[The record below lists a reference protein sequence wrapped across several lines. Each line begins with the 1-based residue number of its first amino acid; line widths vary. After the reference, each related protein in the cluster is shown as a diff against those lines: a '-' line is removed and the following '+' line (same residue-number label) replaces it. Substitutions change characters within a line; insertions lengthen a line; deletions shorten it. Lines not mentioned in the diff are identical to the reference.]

1 MIDIKDFQ
9 LSISQLNKELEAF
22 DNADGKFVTVGIHE
36 DAPDA
41 DDMTM
46 AQLGAI
52 QHFGVPGRIPARRWL
67 DLGVVSG
74 VTEYTEAV
82 TSADVDTIEQ
92 ALEIVAIEAKSAVQE
107 FVRDLS
113 EPPNAQSTIRKKGS
127 SNPLIDTGEM
137 LGSIDARMTNEKPK
151 EGL

>member
-9 LSISQLNKELEAF
+9 QTLDSLNRELNKF

-74 VTEYTEAV
+74 VPTYVKVLQDAQPETL
-82 TSADVDTIEQ
+82 DQ
-92 ALEIVAIEAKSAVQE
+92 ALELVAIEAKSAVQE
-107 FVRDLS
+107 FVRNLS
-113 EPPNAQSTIRKKGS
+113 EPPNAEYTIRKKGS

-137 LGSIDARMTNEKPK
+137 LNSIDAKVTNERPD
-151 EGL
+151 EGF